1 MLVVGLTGGI
11 GSGKS
16 TAAEALSRR
25 GAEVI
30 DADAVARAVVRPGR
44 PALGEIR
51 ERFGPDVV
59 TGAGRLDRPALAR
72 IVFDDPEAR
81 GDLEA
86 ITHPRI
92 SAAIEERL
100 AALEDDEPRVV
111 VVDHPLL
118 VETGQAGRYPVVV
131 VVEAPRPVRRDRL
144 VRARG
149 MRPAD
154 VEARMEAQAT
164 DAERRAVAT
173 HVLDNSGDRDA
184 LEEQVDRLWDELARR
199 AGGEAA

>member
-16 TAAEALSRR
+16 TVAEALSRR
-25 GAEVI
+25 GADLV

-44 PALGEIR
+44 PALREIR
-51 ERFGPDVV
+51 ERFGPGVLGRD
-59 TGAGRLDRPALAR
+59 GRLDRAALAR
-72 IVFDDPEAR
+72 LVFDDPDAR
-81 GDLEA
+81 RDLEA

-92 SAAIEERL
+92 SAAIDERL
-100 AALEDDEPRVV
+100 TALEDDEPRVV
-111 VVDHPLL
+111 VVEHPLL

-144 VRARG
+144 VRTRG
-149 MRPAD
+149 MRAAD

-164 DAERRAVAT
+164 ETERRALAT
-173 HVLDNSGDRDA
+173 HVIDNSGDRDD
-184 LEEQVDRLWDELARR
+184 LEAQVDRLWEELSRR
-199 AGGEAA
+199 ARGEAA